1 MNAKIKTME
10 IAIIIAI
17 SVLTIAVSTYMHKPR
32 EVSILNNPGL
42 SYSDIVYGLYNPIFV
57 DIVTPNGLPNYQKIN
72 EKWFRED
79 VAMKLMTTRICPIPY
94 LDYKF
99 EYPPIVGALWFVST
113 CISFTLTFSPTYS
126 SVEYYLLVKKA
137 GDVHYYIQSFFIS
150 ASLIISI
157 IYMYKLSKTLNKSWS
172 RVALFAVLPST
183 ILYLIYNWDMITAM
197 FILMSIYYLYN
208 KKFFLSGLLLGLSIS
223 TKLLPLILA
232 IAVIYDL
239 IQKTF
244 INKEYVHTLSR
255 FALGVV
261 VGLIPYIIM
270 IAISYNGFTYFIQHH
285 AQWYCENCLYLL
297 ITKDIW
303 NPYNRVLSM
312 LFIFLALIITMTI
325 DVQYD
330 EMFCLC
336 TISLISLVISTALNY
351 VFSPQMMLML
361 TSIAVLILNLKQL
374 LFLIVADLA
383 NFGIMALFFKDAE
396 ARSWLIER
404 LGVRVRITQNPWDI
418 DSPVQMLATIRNVIL
433 ILLMVD
439 LIYTLLKLRSK
450 ILEK

>member
-1 MNAKIKTME
+1 
-10 IAIIIAI
+10 
-17 SVLTIAVSTYMHKPR
+17 MHKPR

-297 ITKDIW
+297 ITKDVW

-404 LGVRVRITQNPWDI
+404 LGVRVRIMHNPWDI

>member
-1 MNAKIKTME
+1 
-10 IAIIIAI
+10 
-17 SVLTIAVSTYMHKPR
+17 MHKPR

-297 ITKDIW
+297 ITKDVW

-312 LFIFLALIITMTI
+312 LFIFLVLIITMTI

>member
-1 MNAKIKTME
+1 
-10 IAIIIAI
+10 
-17 SVLTIAVSTYMHKPR
+17 MHKPR

-172 RVALFAVLPST
+172 RVVLFAVLPST

-197 FILMSIYYLYN
+197 FVLMSIYYLYN
-208 KKFFLSGLLLGLSIS
+208 KKFFLSGVLLGLSIS

-270 IAISYNGFTYFIQHH
+270 ITISYNGFIYFIQHH

-361 TSIAVLILNLKQL
+361 TSIAVLILDLKQL
-374 LFLIVADLA
+374 LFLTAADLA

-404 LGVRVRITQNPWDI
+404 LGVRVRITQSPWDI

>member
-1 MNAKIKTME
+1 
-10 IAIIIAI
+10 
-17 SVLTIAVSTYMHKPR
+17 MHKPR

-232 IAVIYDL
+232 IVIIYDL

-255 FALGVV
+255 FALGIV

-270 IAISYNGFTYFIQHH
+270 IAISYNGFTYLIQHH

-297 ITKDIW
+297 ITKDVW